1 MTSSTDAINCVSLR
15 LNLSNQPSMIKQFG
29 HTWWGKQ
36 WLNSFNHIDNSNR
49 LPRGKSY
56 ARNGKAHD
64 IVIDGH
70 TVTAKVDGSARRP
83 YRVSVSV
90 TSFTSQEKDIIVD
103 AVINNP
109 LFLSQ
114 LLARELP
121 PRVHETLSRQ
131 RIDLFPRSWRDMDAE
146 CSCPDYAMPCKH
158 IAAVIYLIANEI
170 DKNPF
175 LVFELHGLDLLQRL
189 QKEGFTDER
198 PAADDIPSVR
208 TIAQQLLPAPPE
220 PPDATLP
227 TPDLSQLPACRD
239 ELLSLLTPN
248 PLFYPGKDFKEL
260 LHKTLKAKG
269 KEAQKEL
276 AAATSESPSSDLPP
290 EAVAHVRLVL
300 DTTLT
305 VTEVR
310 FGRTDGEETV
320 IATHPLTFLTDWLA
334 ALEPERLSRYASAVQ
349 SFSLLY
355 RTSLVLVRQG
365 AVVPQ
370 IFALGNETYAIHW
383 LPARLNQAV
392 QQATEQLASH
402 LPPGSLTMT
411 VNGKSR
417 YFSEPD
423 QASFLLGT
431 LLTRFVRSP
440 FGEGDTIPDV
450 FFGPDTLRARDFESR
465 EYPVTIYLW
474 LRRFYLYQKNVVPII
489 RIRED
494 ERVTTDV
501 GFIID
506 MLVKER
512 EGKLAEPVPLA
523 EVFEHQ
529 QYQDLRRA
537 VLPDLSLLSSYFPQ
551 LASVITGHGPQAL
564 TVDGQ
569 EFAQIFM
576 QTLPVIR
583 LLGIDILLPKSLQ
596 HLLRP
601 TLSMTLDAGDEK
613 GITKHFLNM
622 DELLR
627 YHWQVAIG
635 DEQLNADEFLQ
646 LVRGL
651 SGVVKIRDQYVYLDP
666 KEIRQLVDTLEN
678 PPELSGK
685 DLLQTALAEEYEG
698 SPIKLS
704 TKAKKLLRSL
714 METDT
719 VATPADLQAQLR
731 PYQERGYAWLY
742 KNSRLGFGS
751 IIADDMGLGK
761 TLQVIAMLL
770 KFKEEGQLEKKKALV
785 VVPTTLLTNW
795 QKEMTRFAPALRWH
809 TYHGPQRAFPDDD
822 FDVLL
827 TTYGIA
833 RSDAKSLAKIKWHS
847 LIIDEAQNIKNP
859 GTAQTKALKKFKS
872 DVRIAMSGTP
882 VENRLSEYWSIM
894 DFTNK
899 GYLGSLKPFLKEY
912 SYPIEVEQD
921 QHQLENFK
929 RVMSPFILRRLKTD
943 KSIITDLPDKI
954 TTDEYCHLT
963 KEQAAVYQN
972 VVDEI
977 MKQVEEKDGIER
989 RGLVFKLI
997 IALKQIC
1004 NHPVQYLKRGDAEI
1018 ALSGKATRLMELLD
1032 ELYEQ
1037 REKVLIFTQFRE
1049 MGTLLQQ
1056 FINETYHT
1064 SPLFLHG
1071 GSSRKQRD
1079 QMVDDFQQQPEVNT
1093 MILSLKA
1100 GGTGLNLTEANHV
1113 VHYDLW
1119 WNPAVEAQAT
1129 DRAYRI
1135 GQQRNVFVH
1144 RLITEG
1150 TFEEKIN
1157 QMLIEKRDLADMA
1170 VSQGEQWIGELSNKE
1185 LKGMFA
1191 L

>member
-1 MTSSTDAINCVSLR
+1 M
-15 LNLSNQPSMIKQFG
+15 KQFG
-29 HTWWGKQ
+29 YTWWGKQ
-36 WLNSFNHIDNSNR
+36 WLNSFNNIDYSNR

-56 ARNGKAHD
+56 ARNGKARNLA
-64 IVIDGH
+64 IVGN
-70 TVTAKVDGSARRP
+70 TANAQVQGSRPRP
-83 YRVSVSV
+83 YKVSVSAI
-90 TSFTSQEKDIIVD
+90 SFSSAEKEAIVD
-103 AVINNP
+103 TITRNP
-109 LFLSQ
+109 IFLSQ
-114 LLARELP
+114 LLSRELP
-121 PRVHETLSRQ
+121 PEIHQVLRREG
-131 RIDLFPRSWRDMDAE
+131 IDLFPSSWRDMHAQ
-146 CSCPDYAMPCKH
+146 CNCPDHAMPCKH
-158 IAAVIYLIANEI
+158 IAAVIYLVANEI

-175 LVFELHGLDLLQRL
+175 LVFELHGLDLLQAL
-189 QKEGFTDER
+189 KKKGF
-198 PAADDIPSVR
+198 ADTRHTLSEIPSVASLR
-208 TIAQQLLPAPPE
+208 QKLLSKPPEASRLAPPI
-220 PPDATLP
+220 
-227 TPDLSQLPACRD
+227 PDLSRVPECRD

-248 PLFYPGKDFKEL
+248 PLFYPGKDFKEI
-260 LHKTLKAKG
+260 LHKHLKTQG
-269 KEAQKEL
+269 KEAKKRLE
-276 AAATSESPSSDLPP
+276 AAIKAEESNDADPLP
-290 EAVAHVRLVL
+290 EAVTRIRIVL
-300 DTTLT
+300 SDDLA
-305 VTEVR
+305 VTEVT
-310 FGRTDGEETV
+310 FELSDGTEKT
-320 IATHPLTFLTDWLA
+320 IPRRHIPLAFLSDWLES
-334 ALEPERLSRYASAVQ
+334 LVPERLSRYAPAVQ
-349 SFSLLY
+349 AFSLLY
-355 RTSLVLVRQG
+355 RSSLVLLRQG

-370 IFALGNETYAIHW
+370 IFGIGQEEYIIYW
-383 LPARLNQAV
+383 LPALLNEAV
-392 QQATEQLASH
+392 KQTTDLLAQH
-402 LPPGSLTMT
+402 LPPGSLILS
-411 VNGKSR
+411 VGSR
-417 YFSEPD
+417 SDYFPEQE
-423 QASFLLGT
+423 QATYLLGA
-431 LLTRFVRSP
+431 LLTHFMREEAL
-440 FGEGDTIPDV
+440 EGDPILDV
-450 FFGPDTLRARDFESR
+450 FFGPDRFEAYDFESK

-474 LRRFYLYQKNVVPII
+474 LRQFYLYEKNVIPVI
-489 RIRED
+489 RIRE
-494 ERVTTDV
+494 EEGATELN
-501 GFIID
+501 FLID

-512 EGKLAEPVPLA
+512 EGTFAEPVPLS
-523 EVFEHQ
+523 EVFEEKKFQ
-529 QYQDLRRA
+529 ALRKA
-537 VLPDLSLLSSYFPQ
+537 VMQDLSLLISYFPQ
-551 LASVITGHGPQAL
+551 LSSVIASQGEQAL
-564 TVDGQ
+564 RVDGR

-583 LLGIDILLPKSLQ
+583 LLGIDLLLPKSLQ
-596 HLLRP
+596 RLLRP

-627 YHWQVAIG
+627 YKWQVAIG
-635 DEQLNADEFLQ
+635 EKQLDTEEFLQ
-646 LVRGL
+646 LVKGM
-651 SGVVKIRDQYVYLDP
+651 SGIVKIRDQYVYLDP
-666 KEIRQLVDTLEN
+666 QEIRQLVNKLEN

-685 DLLQTALAEEYEG
+685 DLLQTALSEEYEG
-698 SPIKLS
+698 SPIQLS
-704 TKAKKLLRSL
+704 KKAQKLLRSL

-719 VATPADLQAQLR
+719 VATPEDLQATLR
-731 PYQERGYAWLY
+731 PYQQRGYAWLY
-742 KNSRLGFGS
+742 KNSRIGFGS

-770 KFKEEGQLEKKKALV
+770 KFKEEGMLAKKKALV

-795 QKEMTRFAPALRWH
+795 QKEMSRFAPNLQWH
-809 TYHGPQRAFPDDD
+809 TYHGPNRAFPEDD

-833 RSDAKSLAKIKWHS
+833 RSDAKSLVKIKWHS

-872 DVRIAMSGTP
+872 DIRIAMSGTP

-899 GYLGSLKPFLKEY
+899 GYLGGLKPFLKEY

-929 RVMSPFILRRLKTD
+929 KVMSPFILRRLKTD

-954 TTDEYCHLT
+954 TTDEFCHLT
-963 KEQAAVYQN
+963 REQAAVYQN

-977 MKQVEEKDGIER
+977 MEQIEAKDGIER

-1004 NHPVQYLKRGDAEI
+1004 NHPVQYLKRGEADI
-1018 ALSGKATRLMELLD
+1018 SLSGKAMRLMELLD

-1049 MGTLLQQ
+1049 MGELLQQ
-1056 FINETYHT
+1056 FIRDTYHT
-1064 SPLFLHG
+1064 TPLFLHG

-1079 QMVDDFQQQPEVNT
+1079 QMVEDFQQQSEVNT

-1135 GQQRNVFVH
+1135 GQQKNVFVH

-1157 QMLIEKRDLADMA
+1157 QMLIEKRELADMA
-1170 VSQGEQWIGELSNKE
+1170 VSQGEQWIGELSDRD
-1185 LKGMFA
+1185 LKGIFK
-1191 L
+1191 LS

>member
-1 MTSSTDAINCVSLR
+1 
-15 LNLSNQPSMIKQFG
+15 MIKQFG

-56 ARNGKAHD
+56 ARNGRAHD
-64 IVIDGH
+64 IVVAGN

-90 TSFTSQEKDIIVD
+90 TSFTKQEKEAIVR
-103 AVINNP
+103 AVTDNP

-121 PRVHETLSRQ
+121 PRIHETLSRKQ
-131 RIDLFPRSWRDMDAE
+131 IDLFPGSWRDMEAE

-175 LVFELHGLDLLQRL
+175 LIFELHGLDLLQRM
-189 QKEGFTDER
+189 QAEGYTNER
-198 PAADDIPSVR
+198 PAREDIPSVR
-208 TIAQQLLPAPPE
+208 LLWRPLSTTPPE
-220 PPDATLP
+220 ASGQVPSP
-227 TPDLSQLPACRD
+227 PDLSQIPACGD
-239 ELLSLLTPN
+239 ELLSLLSPN
-248 PLFYPGKDFKEL
+248 PLFYPGQDFKEVVR
-260 LHKTLKAKG
+260 KTLSARAKTA
-269 KEAQKEL
+269 KKQLEATLSAEET
-276 AAATSESPSSDLPP
+276 ASTELPP
-290 EAVAHVRLVL
+290 ASVAHLRVVL
-300 DTTLT
+300 DSTLI
-305 VTEVR
+305 VSEVHIR
-310 FGRTDGEETV
+310 LSDGEAKV
-320 IATHPLTFLTDWLA
+320 IRSEPLTFLTDWLA
-334 ALEPERLSRYASAVQ
+334 TLEPERLSRYAPAVQ
-349 SFSLLY
+349 AFSLAY
-355 RTSLVLVRQG
+355 RMSLVLVRQG

-370 IFALGNETYAIHW
+370 IFGVGKDAYQIHW
-383 LPARLNQAV
+383 LPALLNQAV
-392 QQATEQLASH
+392 QQATQQLAPH
-402 LPPGSLTMT
+402 LPPDSLTLS
-411 VNGKSR
+411 VDREPR
-417 YFSEPD
+417 YFPEFD
-423 QASFLLGT
+423 QATHLLAALVT
-431 LLTRFVRSP
+431 H
-440 FGEGDTIPDV
+440 TIRPQTWQEDDMADV
-450 FFGPDTLRARDFESR
+450 FFGPDTLRAHDFESR
-465 EYPVTIYLW
+465 EYPVTTYLW
-474 LRRFYLYQKNVVPII
+474 LRRFYLYEKDVIPVI
-489 RIRED
+489 RIRE
-494 ERVTTDV
+494 EEPESPEVSFV
-501 GFIID
+501 ID
-506 MLVKER
+506 LLVKQR
-512 EGKLAEPVPLA
+512 AGTFVEPVSLA
-523 EVFEHQ
+523 EVFEEPK
-529 QYQDLRRA
+529 YEELRQA
-537 VLPDLSLLSSYFPQ
+537 VLQDLSLLINYFPQ
-551 LASVITGHGPQAL
+551 LAMVISSHGVQEL
-564 TVDGQ
+564 TVDGR
-569 EFAQIFM
+569 EFAQIFT

-601 TLSMTLDAGDEK
+601 TLSMTLDAGEEK
-613 GITKHFLNM
+613 GITKHFLSL

-627 YHWQVAIG
+627 YRWQVAIG
-635 DEQLNADEFLQ
+635 DEQMNAQEFLQ
-646 LVRGL
+646 LVRGS
-651 SGVVKIRDQYVYLDP
+651 SGIVKIRDQYVYLNP
-666 KEIRQLVDTLEN
+666 QEIRQLVDKLEN

-685 DLLQTALAEEYEG
+685 ELLQSALTEEYEG
-698 SPIKLS
+698 SPIKLNA
-704 TKAKKLLRSL
+704 KAKKLLRSL
-714 METDT
+714 MKTDT
-719 VATPADLQAQLR
+719 IATPADLHAQLR
-731 PYQERGYAWLY
+731 PYQQRGYAWLY

-761 TLQVIAMLL
+761 TLQVITMLL
-770 KFKEEGQLEKKKALV
+770 KFKEEGQLDKKKALV

-795 QKEMTRFAPALRWH
+795 QKEMSRFAPALRWH

-833 RSDAKSLAKIKWHS
+833 RGDVKALNKIKWHS

-859 GTAQTKALKKFKS
+859 GTAQTKALKKLKS
-872 DVRIAMSGTP
+872 EVRIAMSGTP

-899 GYLGSLKPFLKEY
+899 GYLGSLKPFLKDY

-929 RVMSPFILRRLKTD
+929 RVMAPFILRRLKTD

-1004 NHPVQYLKRGDAEI
+1004 NHPVQYLKRGKAAI
-1018 ALSGKATRLMELLD
+1018 PLSGKATRLMELLD

-1037 REKVLIFTQFRE
+1037 GEKVLIFTQFRE

-1056 FINETYHT
+1056 FISETYHRP
-1064 SPLFLHG
+1064 PLFLHG

-1079 QMVDDFQQQPEVNT
+1079 QMVEDFQQQPEINT

-1144 RLITEG
+1144 RMITEG

-1157 QMLIEKRDLADMA
+1157 QMLIEKRELADLA
-1170 VSQGEQWIGELSNKE
+1170 VSQGEQWVGELSNKE
-1185 LKGMFA
+1185 LKGLFT

>member
-1 MTSSTDAINCVSLR
+1 MS
-15 LNLSNQPSMIKQFG
+15 
-29 HTWWGKQ
+29 
-36 WLNSFNHIDNSNR
+36 
-49 LPRGKSY
+49 
-56 ARNGKAHD
+56 
-64 IVIDGH
+64 
-70 TVTAKVDGSARRP
+70 
-83 YRVSVSV
+83 
-90 TSFTSQEKDIIVD
+90 
-103 AVINNP
+103 
-109 LFLSQ
+109 
-114 LLARELP
+114 
-121 PRVHETLSRQ
+121 
-131 RIDLFPRSWRDMDAE
+131 
-146 CSCPDYAMPCKH
+146 
-158 IAAVIYLIANEI
+158 
-170 DKNPF
+170 
-175 LVFELHGLDLLQRL
+175 
-189 QKEGFTDER
+189 
-198 PAADDIPSVR
+198 
-208 TIAQQLLPAPPE
+208 
-220 PPDATLP
+220 
-227 TPDLSQLPACRD
+227 
-239 ELLSLLTPN
+239 
-248 PLFYPGKDFKEL
+248 
-260 LHKTLKAKG
+260 
-269 KEAQKEL
+269 
-276 AAATSESPSSDLPP
+276 
-290 EAVAHVRLVL
+290 
-300 DTTLT
+300 
-305 VTEVR
+305 
-310 FGRTDGEETV
+310 
-320 IATHPLTFLTDWLA
+320 
-334 ALEPERLSRYASAVQ
+334 
-349 SFSLLY
+349 
-355 RTSLVLVRQG
+355 
-365 AVVPQ
+365 
-370 IFALGNETYAIHW
+370 
-383 LPARLNQAV
+383 
-392 QQATEQLASH
+392 
-402 LPPGSLTMT
+402 
-411 VNGKSR
+411 
-417 YFSEPD
+417 
-423 QASFLLGT
+423 
-431 LLTRFVRSP
+431 
-440 FGEGDTIPDV
+440 
-450 FFGPDTLRARDFESR
+450 
-465 EYPVTIYLW
+465 
-474 LRRFYLYQKNVVPII
+474 
-489 RIRED
+489 
-494 ERVTTDV
+494 
-501 GFIID
+501 
-506 MLVKER
+506 
-512 EGKLAEPVPLA
+512 
-523 EVFEHQ
+523 
-529 QYQDLRRA
+529 
-537 VLPDLSLLSSYFPQ
+537 
-551 LASVITGHGPQAL
+551 
-564 TVDGQ
+564 
-569 EFAQIFM
+569 
-576 QTLPVIR
+576 
-583 LLGIDILLPKSLQ
+583 
-596 HLLRP
+596 
-601 TLSMTLDAGDEK
+601 
-613 GITKHFLNM
+613 
-622 DELLR
+622 
-627 YHWQVAIG
+627 IG

-646 LVRGL
+646 LVQGL

-666 KEIRQLVDTLEN
+666 KEVRQLVDKLEN

-685 DLLQTALAEEYEG
+685 NLLQTALAEEYEG

-704 TKAKKLLRSL
+704 QKAQKLLRS
-714 METDT
+714 MMKTDT
-719 VATPADLQAQLR
+719 VATPADLHAQLR
-731 PYQERGYAWLY
+731 PYQQRGYAWLY

-770 KFKEEGQLEKKKALV
+770 KFKEEGQLDKKKALV

-833 RSDAKSLAKIKWHS
+833 RSDVKALNKIKWHS
-847 LIIDEAQNIKNP
+847 VIIDEAQNIKNP

-1004 NHPVQYLKRGDAEI
+1004 NHPVQYLKRSETDI

-1032 ELYEQ
+1032 DLYEQ
-1037 REKVLIFTQFRE
+1037 GEKVLIFTQFRE

-1056 FINETYHT
+1056 FISETYHRP
-1064 SPLFLHG
+1064 PLFLHG

-1079 QMVDDFQQQPEVNT
+1079 QMVEDFQQQPEINT

-1144 RLITEG
+1144 RMITEG

-1170 VSQGEQWIGELSNKE
+1170 VSQGEQWIGELSNRD
-1185 LKGMFA
+1185 LKGLFA